1 MKVCSKCKAEKPDS
15 NFPKSG
21 GKGRLSSWCRLC
33 HSERNRQRLDEAR
46 MREIDLAKEGQLLL
60 KKMEMALKD
69 HGISKAHLAR
79 EIGIT
84 PQNLS
89 RWFKNGSLPRK
100 KNLEA
105 ACSYLG
111 IKIPMELMAN
121 NESRLPLGIAVCE
134 SCGKEFPIYK
144 LRVKH
149 CSRECSGHSLSQRQI
164 GAANAKWKGGEIV
177 TKKLGGYIKQ
187 LTPGHPAA
195 DASGYVLQHRLVME
209 EVIGRPL
216 KKSERVHHKNGKRD
230 DNRPENLELWTGT
243 GTSKKDPHGI
253 RMVDKVIDLLD
264 SLTPAER
271 RKVEKRI
278 KELDK

>member
-1 MKVCSKCKAEKPDS
+1 MKTCSKCKAEKAKTE
-15 NFPKSG
+15 FPKSG
-21 GKGRLSSWCRLC
+21 GKGRLSYWCRSC
-33 HSERNRQRLDEAR
+33 HSERNRNKLDEAR
-46 MREIDLAKEGQLLL
+46 VEEIDLAKEGRALLERM
-60 KKMEMALKD
+60 KSALKD
-69 HGISKAHLAR
+69 RGISKAQLAR

-105 ACSYLG
+105 ACNYLG
-111 IKIPMELMAN
+111 IEVPMRLQAN
-121 NESRLPLGIAVCE
+121 SESRLPLGIANCE
-134 SCGKEFPIYK
+134 SCGKDFPVYK

-149 CSRECSGHSLSQRQI
+149 CSRECAGHSLSQRQI
-164 GAANAKWKGGEIV
+164 GAANARWKGGEIV
-177 TKKLGGYIKQ
+177 TKKLDGYIKQ
-187 LTPGHPAA
+187 LEPGHPAA

-209 EVIGRPL
+209 QVIGRPL

-271 RKVEKRI
+271 RKVEERI